1 MATRLV
7 FEDEENN
14 EMDCF
19 LNSKGKVYI
28 GVGQKGEDIAYN
40 GFITLGKEDVRQ
52 LIMILK
58 ECEKEMKE

>member
-28 GVGQKGEDIAYN
+28 KVGQKGEDTAYN
-40 GFITLGKEDVRQ
+40 GFITLGKDDVRQ
-52 LIMILK
+52 LIIILT